1 MSGNN
6 VVQFNNKSEKNE
18 KLMAILQK
26 HQQNI
31 CKQDLNI

>member
-1 MSGNN
+1 MPGNN
-6 VVQFNNKSEKNE
+6 LVQFNNKVRRKE

-31 CKQDLNI
+31 CKQN